1 MWFQMIEPIKVG
13 VYLLFHYCVSKFQNF
28 RGLEKAGNLSILFLN
43 FPQTIYFQSKDCK
56 ENEIKHR
63 TNFVRASTEL

>member
-1 MWFQMIEPIKVG
+1 MIEPIKVG
-13 VYLLFHYCVSKFQNF
+13 VCLLFHYYISEFQNF
-28 RGLEKAGNLSILFLN
+28 RGLEKAGDLSTLFLT